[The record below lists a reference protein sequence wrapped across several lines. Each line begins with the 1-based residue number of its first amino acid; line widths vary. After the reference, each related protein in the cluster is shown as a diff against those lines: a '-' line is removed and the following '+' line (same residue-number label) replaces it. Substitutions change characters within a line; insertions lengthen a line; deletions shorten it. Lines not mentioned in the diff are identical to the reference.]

1 MGNPFRTF
9 VLALE
14 ANARTSARSM
24 VVAGAL
30 GTIIFGAYGVLW
42 LYVTPLAH
50 ESLKLRLLGMSLCLG
65 LWLSPHWPGRYKK
78 GLPWLWFAAVTY
90 ALPFFST
97 YQLLA
102 SNYSLLRS
110 MLEVAT
116 VFFVIVIF
124 PNHLLAISS
133 MLIGIGLGA
142 VAAYFALP
150 DFWALNHAIVKTD
163 HLPAIIYS
171 VVAGMIF
178 TRSHLKS
185 QLVQEKIDA
194 MKALIGS
201 IAHEMKSPMDHLSQ
215 RLNAIGKRLPD
226 HAVGVQSQTIY
237 VDDLEAI
244 YAELSK
250 CKEAIERTTQVVTL
264 TTDEI
269 SAKPVDVS
277 RHRYLQATTVVNK
290 ALAEFGYT
298 NPGDRDRI
306 SVAANSDFIFKGDET
321 RVIFTLFNLLKNA
334 LYYFDRYPDARV
346 TIKVEERQV
355 TVEDTGPG
363 IRSEDLPRLFEAFQ
377 TWDKPDGTG
386 LGLSFCQRTMRAL
399 GGSIHC
405 ESEHGKFTRFV
416 LRFPALAKD
425 ELSAHERDVMTRGS
439 AMFNGKRVLVVD
451 DSRHFRQMSKKV
463 LVRLGAVVDE
473 AEDGKQALA
482 MLAAL
487 RHEAMVLDLQM
498 PELDG
503 YATAERVRR
512 GAIAGLEHLT
522 IVALSSESPHAARVR
537 LERIGV
543 KEFLSK
549 GCSPLE
555 LIEVLCRAH
564 ATSKAQAKTAE
575 DGDQQAGKTILLVDD
590 DEFTRKYI
598 RTTLMTQGFQV
609 LEAADAEAAL
619 QLWSDAARQIDAV
632 ITDIHMPH
640 MSGVD
645 MVRALRAGPRPL
657 GAMPVIAM
665 SSRTDD
671 AMQSEAREAGVNAFV
686 PKPVQ
691 VGDLLLLVS
700 QRLAGSANGKQPGSP
715 TAPKRL
721 PAAPLPLIDLARL
734 DSLRRLGM
742 NKVDITLALE
752 ELHTKVGQLANYVEA
767 KDLER
772 AKMLMHA
779 LMGLAGHLGASA
791 LYEEVH
797 EKYTTMLATG
807 QWPAQVDWLKNLSQ
821 LFADTHRMLKARA
834 GA

>member
-1 MGNPFRTF
+1 MANPLRHFSQ
-9 VLALE
+9 ALQ
-14 ANARTSARSM
+14 ANTKASGKSI
-24 VVAGAL
+24 VIAGAL
-30 GTIIFGAYGVLW
+30 GTFIFGAYGVLW

-50 ESLKLRLLGMSLCLG
+50 ESVAMRLLGMVACMG
-65 LWLSPHWPGRYKK
+65 LWSSRYWSDRYKNF
-78 GLPWLWFAAVTY
+78 LPWLWFATLCY

-102 SNYSLLRS
+102 SNYSVLRS
-110 MLEVAT
+110 MIEVAT
-116 VFFVIVIF
+116 VFLIIGLF
-124 PNHLLAISS
+124 PNYMLASVN
-133 MLIGIGLGA
+133 MALGLCLG
-142 VAAYFALP
+142 VVTAYVTIP
-150 DFWALNHAIVKTD
+150 DFWSLNHSTVVSV
-163 HLPAIIYS
+163 HLPALLYS
-171 VVAGMIF
+171 IVAGMIL
-178 TRSHLKS
+178 TRSHLRS
-185 QLVQEKIDA
+185 LLAQEKVDA

-215 RLNAIGKRLPD
+215 RLNAICKRLPD

-244 YAELSK
+244 YAELAK
-250 CKEAIERTTQVVTL
+250 CREAIERTTQVVTL

-405 ESEHGKFTRFV
+405 ESELGKFTRFV

-425 ELSAHERDVMTRGS
+425 ELSAHEKDVMTRGS